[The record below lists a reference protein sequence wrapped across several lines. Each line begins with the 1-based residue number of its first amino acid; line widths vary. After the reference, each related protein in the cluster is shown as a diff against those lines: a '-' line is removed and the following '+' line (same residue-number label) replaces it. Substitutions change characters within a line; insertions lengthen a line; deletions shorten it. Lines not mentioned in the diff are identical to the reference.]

1 MIKCSAEL
9 KKKKRLKKTS
19 PWLPPVLLQRGKST
33 YSFLLLHLLEGVCE
47 AQRLGGVG
55 GGQCLKKSEPSPHTR
70 TRETHTC
77 TVIAGAIQQHSAAL
91 CSSRWR
97 INGGCGI
104 RVNLLGPHG
113 PGFVSKPH
121 FGFVEG
127 NGNDTR
133 AKQGKQS
140 LWRPSF

>member
-1 MIKCSAEL
+1 MREA
-9 KKKKRLKKTS
+9 RARTQR
-19 PWLPPVLLQRGKST
+19 WGGPVFEKERARHPT
-33 YSFLLLHLLEGVCE
+33 C
-47 AQRLGGVG
+47 A
-55 GGQCLKKSEPSPHTR
+55 R
-70 TRETHTC
+70 THKTHTC
-77 TVIAGAIQQHSAAL
+77 TVIARAIQEHSAAL
-91 CSSRWR
+91 CGSQGQ

-127 NGNDTR
+127 NGNDMR

-140 LWRPSF
+140 LYSP